1 MSENG
6 SDPSIGQAHLFEPP
20 AAEHLTL
27 ADRFLVPPFSI
38 LDARA
43 GYWQDRKRDWLQL
56 GIRSELGRDEKLLG
70 FESIAVAS
78 TAPCPKCDGTGTPD
92 GGRTKCRYCHG
103 HGLKYG
109 GKGYGKVP
117 TTSVFDPVLCEVAY
131 RWWSP
136 PGGLVY
142 DPFAGGSVR
151 GVVAACLGRRYLG
164 VDLRPEQVEAN
175 DEQAVAIGAQR
186 AYDHQPQW
194 VAGDSRDTPAILA
207 GTQADFIFSCPP
219 YYDLERYSDD
229 PRDLSNAGSYS
240 TFLGG
245 YQEIIQHCYDCLAP
259 NRFACFVVGEV
270 RGSDGSY
277 VGLVPDTTVAFQ
289 EAGFA
294 YWNELVLQ
302 TPLGSA
308 PIRTGAQFGGAR
320 KVGKVHQNALVFV
333 KGDGKAAATACG
345 VVPEVAL
352 EYGGA
357 VWRADATV
365 AVPDTG
371 EEIDFYDEEERL

>member
-1 MSENG
+1 MSEPAVEP
-6 SDPSIGQAHLFEPP
+6 DIGQARLFQPP

-43 GYWQDRKRDWLQL
+43 GYWQDRKREWLQL
-56 GIRSELGRDEKLLG
+56 GISSELGRDEKLLG

-78 TAPCPKCDGTGTPD
+78 TMPCPKCEGKGTPD
-92 GGRTKCRYCHG
+92 GGRTVCRYCHG
-103 HGLKYG
+103 RGLKYG

-136 PGGLVY
+136 PGGVVY

-151 GVVAACLGRRYLG
+151 GIVAARLGRRYLG

-175 DEQAVAIGAQR
+175 EAQAGDIGAKLPY
-186 AYDHQPQW
+186 AYDPVW

-207 GTQADFIFSCPP
+207 GQQPDFIFSCPP
-219 YYDLERYSDD
+219 YFDLERYSDD
-229 PRDLSNAGSYS
+229 PRDLSNAGSYAG
-240 TFLGG
+240 FLGG
-245 YQEIIQHCYDCLAP
+245 YQEIVQHCYDALA
-259 NRFACFVVGEV
+259 NDRFACFVVGEV
-270 RGSDGSY
+270 RGPGGGY
-277 VGLVPDTTVAFQ
+277 VGLVPDTVVAFQ
-289 EAGFA
+289 EAGFV

-308 PIRTGAQFGGAR
+308 PIRTGAQFGGQR

-333 KGDGKAAATACG
+333 KGDGKAAAAACG

-357 VWRADATV
+357 VWRADASLV
-365 AVPDTG
+365 VPET
-371 EEIDFYDEEERL
+371 EEELDFYDEEERL